1 VGAPPS
7 ASGSERV
14 SPDVV
19 VIGAGAAGLA
29 AARTARAVGLEAVV
43 LEAKGRIGGRA
54 WTDTQA
60 FGVPVDHGGQW
71 LHSAATNSFARFA
84 EAQRL
89 PLEREAGPFR
99 LWSGEWDDPALLGER
114 ATYFPQAFAAV
125 EAAGEAGLDVA
136 AADVIPPHP
145 RLRAMLDS
153 WFAALSGVEPERMST
168 LDYARYRE
176 DGGNWR
182 IPSGYG
188 ALLTRRAAGVPVAL
202 SMPALRIDWSGP
214 GVVVATPRGDL
225 RARATIVTV
234 STSALAAGRIAFTPA
249 LPLPAREALAAVPL
263 GEANKVIVGFARNP
277 FASERAWVLHFAH
290 ASHEAIRFQIRP
302 FGQPLAI
309 GYLGG
314 RFAAE
319 IEAAGADAMAD
330 FALERLVAAFGAAIR
345 RDVAGVVT
353 TGWCGDPDIRG
364 GYSCALPGK
373 AHLRPVLAEP
383 VGERLLFA
391 GEACSLEAF
400 GTVHGAWASG
410 EAAAHA
416 LAVTLSRAP
425 LAAS

>member
-1 VGAPPS
+1 VS
-7 ASGSERV
+7 A
-14 SPDVV
+14 DVV

-29 AARTARAVGLEAVV
+29 AAQAASVLGLEVVV

-54 WTDTQA
+54 WTDTDA

-84 EAQRL
+84 EAEGL

-99 LWSGEWDDPALLGER
+99 LWNGEWDDPALLEER
-114 ATYFPQAFAAV
+114 AAYFPQAFAAV

-145 RLRAMLDS
+145 RLRPMLDS
-153 WFAALSGVEPERMST
+153 WFAALTGVEPERMST

-176 DGGNWR
+176 EGGNWR
-182 IPSGYG
+182 ISSGYG
-188 ALLTRRAAGVPVAL
+188 ALLARRAAGVPVEL
-202 SMPALRIDWSGP
+202 TTPASRIDWSGP
-214 GVVVATPRGDL
+214 GVVVETPRGDL
-225 RARATIVTV
+225 HARAAIVTI

-249 LPLPAREALAAVPL
+249 LPLRAREAIAAVPL
-263 GEANKVIVGFARNP
+263 GEADKVIVGFHRTP
-277 FASERAWVLHFAH
+277 FESERAWVLHFAH

-319 IEAAGADAMAD
+319 IEAAGAAAMAD
-330 FALERLVAAFGAAIR
+330 FALERLVAAFGSDIR
-345 RDVAGVVT
+345 KDVARVVT

-373 AHLRPVLAEP
+373 AHLRPLLAEP
-383 VGERLLFA
+383 VGERLLLA

-400 GTVHGAWASG
+400 GTVHGAWNSG
-410 EAAAHA
+410 EAAART
-416 LAVTLSRAP
+416 LAQILGRTP